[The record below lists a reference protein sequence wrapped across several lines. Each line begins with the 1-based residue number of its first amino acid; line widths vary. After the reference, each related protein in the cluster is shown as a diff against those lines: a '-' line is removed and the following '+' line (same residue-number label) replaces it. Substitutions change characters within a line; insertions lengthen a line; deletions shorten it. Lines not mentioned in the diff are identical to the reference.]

1 MLVKKYFNDIQ
12 NDKQSI
18 CICNA
23 LSLCH
28 LAAKNN
34 AQEIMRSLIRNGGDL
49 SKQVIGRL
57 NIHICDNNICKY

>member
-12 NDKQSI
+12 KDKQSI

-49 SKQVIGRL
+49 SKQVIG
-57 NIHICDNNICKY
+57 ICSVFIYDNKICK